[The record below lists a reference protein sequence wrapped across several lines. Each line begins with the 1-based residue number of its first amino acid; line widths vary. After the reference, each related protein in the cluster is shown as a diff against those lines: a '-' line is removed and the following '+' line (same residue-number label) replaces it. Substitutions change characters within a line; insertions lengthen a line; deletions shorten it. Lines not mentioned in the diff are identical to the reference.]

1 MTYRVYGEK
10 EDNMTLEKLI
20 EKLKKESKNGVY
32 EILANWY
39 KDISDEKCEDWK
51 KEELYNNIHGFIWGL
66 TAMEFLSN
74 KEECELFG
82 DLLNIYNQ

>member
-1 MTYRVYGEK
+1 
-10 EDNMTLEKLI
+10 MTLEKLI

-32 EILANWY
+32 EVLANWY

-66 TAMEFLSN
+66 TATEFLSI
-74 KEECELFG
+74 KDEYELFD
-82 DLLNIYNQ
+82 DLLNIYKQ